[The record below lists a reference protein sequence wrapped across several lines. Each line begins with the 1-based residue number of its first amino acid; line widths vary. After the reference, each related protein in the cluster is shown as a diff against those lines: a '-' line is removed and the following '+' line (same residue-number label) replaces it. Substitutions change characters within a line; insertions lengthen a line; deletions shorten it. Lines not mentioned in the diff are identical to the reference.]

1 MSCFKGNGGSIMI
14 PAVIEAHRAPDPAP
28 VEEDPSPEPFDNP
41 HPHHPPV
48 HTPQDEDPVP
58 DHNPKI
64 LH

>member
-1 MSCFKGNGGSIMI
+1 MI
-14 PAVIEAHRAPDPAP
+14 PSVIEAHRAPDPAP